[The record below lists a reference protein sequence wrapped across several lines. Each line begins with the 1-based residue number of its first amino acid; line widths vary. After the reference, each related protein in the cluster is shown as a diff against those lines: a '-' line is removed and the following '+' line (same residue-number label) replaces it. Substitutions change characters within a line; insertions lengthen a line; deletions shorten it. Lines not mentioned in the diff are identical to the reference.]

1 MIDNVTSTSYSE
13 KKYLVLFPT
22 NEIFEEYVKKRS
34 KDFRAAIIFDGDDT
48 DISYTIR
55 YHNDAGGVQF
65 LFSSVVSFLQI
76 SSFKQYFLFLAM
88 QFD

>member
-1 MIDNVTSTSYSE
+1 MSNLIDNVTLISTFCSE

-34 KDFRAAIIFDGDDT
+34 KEFRAAIIFDGDDK

-55 YHNDAGGVQF
+55 YHNDAGG
-65 LFSSVVSFLQI
+65 SFRGKFI
-76 SSFKQYFLFLAM
+76 AV
-88 QFD
+88 